1 MDGKHFYIQCLLKL
15 LTDSFEFTQELE
27 LGISLVRNEGNEA
40 LEVTVD
46 FHSWKM
52 ETVQFRSS
60 DVLKVM

>member
-1 MDGKHFYIQCLLKL
+1 MDGKHSYIQCFLKL
-15 LTDSFEFTQELE
+15 LTDSFEVTQELE
-27 LGISLVRNEGNEA
+27 LGISLVQNEGNEA

-46 FHSWKM
+46 VHSWKM